1 MDSVSVSVNILE
13 RSYKLS
19 IDASEE
25 TYLREAASLIDA
37 QARMFKKHYGHRD
50 NQDLLAMVA
59 LAQVTELFKTN
70 DSLKFKD
77 DELEDKLKEIDSL
90 LEDNLHHTR
99 NSL

>member
-1 MDSVSVSVNILE
+1 MEKCSATVNILE

-19 IDASEE
+19 IPASDEK
-25 TYLREAASLIDA
+25 YLRDAAAFIDS
-37 QARMFKKHYGHRD
+37 QARIFKKQYGHRD

-70 DSLKFKD
+70 DSLRFKD
-77 DELEDKLKEIDSL
+77 NDLIQKLSDIDSL
-90 LEDNLHHTR
+90 LEQNLHPTQ